1 MQTPMSQSGAMT
13 PVAAFAQIAAS
24 FSYACL
30 NGVRLM
36 NDYQMIYGKAFKRT
50 LDEEREEGIEA
61 AMGGGSK
68 GTIAP
73 NMAESMYNRWLKN
86 SDDELDAELNSEHFT
101 QLLANYTKALVDLRS
116 FMRKAGYP
124 VSYLDRMFDFYVRSH
139 MVFSLIPKE
148 YHLAP
153 FDVAHRKGKTRLL
166 HYRAPEVASH
176 TLAAHATVSTVEG
189 VSRDASQIS
198 RKQPLLIIY
207 APINTFHILDLNPR
221 RSVVRNLLTSG
232 DLDIYMLDWGYPD
245 WKDDTLSL
253 SDYLGYVIDAV
264 NVIKSETG
272 SDKVSILGYC
282 WGGIVALIYTT
293 LFNDY
298 VRNLALMAAPVDFSK
313 DTTILAN
320 WARTIDVNGLLNEFG
335 HMDGQV
341 MDLAFLMRN
350 PPRYGFDK
358 YVRFLQRSYDR
369 EFVDTFID
377 VERWLYDTPPIP
389 GRLYRQI
396 IDDCYRNNLL
406 VLNQLEITMA
416 SDDKKHKVDL
426 GRISVPLLTIV
437 AEKDDLVSPESS
449 ISVNDHVSSKDKSVL
464 QNPGGHVALCIG
476 HTAHERLW
484 PQVARWIAS

>member
-1 MQTPMSQSGAMT
+1 MSPSGGMSQFA
-13 PVAAFAQIAAS
+13 VFAQIAAS

-30 NGVRLM
+30 NGARLM

-61 AMGGGSK
+61 TMGGGSK

-73 NMAESMYNRWLKN
+73 NMIESMYNRWLKN
-86 SDDELDAELNSEHFT
+86 SDDELEAELKSEQFT

-124 VSYLDRMFDFYVRSH
+124 VVFLDRMFDFYVRNH

-153 FDVAHRKGKTRLL
+153 FDVAYRKGKTRLL
-166 HYRAPEVASH
+166 HYRAPERTGSTPIADVSASK
-176 TLAAHATVSTVEG
+176 VEG
-189 VSRDASQIS
+189 AAKGSSQITEK
-198 RKQPLLIIY
+198 RPLLIIY

-221 RSVVRNLLTSG
+221 RSVVRNLLASS
-232 DLDIYMLDWGYPD
+232 DLDVYMLDWGYPD
-245 WKDDTLSL
+245 GNDDSLSL
-253 SDYLGYVIDAV
+253 SDYLDYVIDAV
-264 NVIKSETG
+264 NVIKSESG

-282 WGGIVALIYTT
+282 WGGIVALIYTA
-293 LFNDY
+293 LFNDS

-320 WARTIDVNGLLNEFG
+320 WARTIDVDGLLDEFG

-341 MDLAFLMRN
+341 LDMAFLMRN

-358 YVRFLQRSYDR
+358 YMRFLQRSYDR
-369 EFVDTFID
+369 EFVDTFVD

-396 IDDCYRNNLL
+396 IKDCYRNNLL
-406 VLNQLEITMA
+406 VLNQIEITTA
-416 SDDKKHKVDL
+416 SDGKKRRIDL
-426 GRISVPLLTIV
+426 GAISVPLLTIV
-437 AEKDDLVSPESS
+437 AEKDDLVSPETS
-449 ISVNDHVSSKDKSVL
+449 ISVNDHVSSKEKSVL

-484 PQVARWIAS
+484 PQVAKWITS